1 MAESVR
7 KLERV
12 FFDAVAEK
20 SAQNQDVAEF
30 TCVQKKLAA
39 MRQHSQAG
47 ANGVSRES
55 ADELLEASLAVW
67 ELVKAFATCHC
78 PSVCPHLAAA
88 VSLEPNTTEI
98 RCYLP
103 VAQAEDVMLSLA
115 TDEENKLCAAFRST
129 GGDTQAIKKLF
140 VEYDELGQKVAS
152 DAQRAVR
159 RSALIALMK
168 ACTDASSKNSLEAQ
182 QLLKSLA
189 GTAPNAMLT
198 LCAGECGQQ
207 KTKLVHAAEVANTS
221 FCDRQANARD
231 NFFQSMT
238 SHTPSSGRI
247 QKDLRRAFEAR
258 SEVVSGDT
266 AFRTESARLGVGA
279 RMKRARDELELFGS
293 SNDLCDVDRLILF
306 LRDLLDANVPNDS
319 DGPLSLC
326 TLRQICFQRF
336 SCNMN
341 DVEPKKMRRYEPRSV
356 LPQHITAAASADRT
370 LGMEQASTNSFTP
383 LERIFSRLPR
393 E

>member
-20 SAQNQDVAEF
+20 SVQNQDVAEF

-67 ELVKAFATCHC
+67 ELVKAFATC
-78 PSVCPHLAAA
+78 PSHCPHLAAA
-88 VSLEPNTTEI
+88 VSLEPNTTET

-103 VAQAEDVMLSLA
+103 VAQAEDVTLSLA
-115 TDEENKLCAAFRST
+115 TDEENKLCAAFRRT

-140 VEYDELGQKVAS
+140 VEYDELGQKVD

-159 RSALIALMK
+159 PSALIALMK
-168 ACTDASSKNSLEAQ
+168 ACTDASSKNSEAQ

-207 KTKLVHAAEVANTS
+207 KTKLVHTAEVANTS
-221 FCDRQANARD
+221 FCDRQPHARD

-247 QKDLRRAFEAR
+247 QKDLRRAFETR

-319 DGPLSLC
+319 DGPLSLW